1 MTRTPSHRRRPE
13 ARPEEIL
20 EAALDVFGEQGFAA
34 ARVED
39 IARRAG
45 LSKGAVYLYFP
56 SKEAMLNALVEQ
68 SAGALALS
76 VEQHVALS
84 AAADPEAALR
94 GLFRILITAMSSPKI
109 SAAPRLVL
117 TEAQRFPELAAFYRS
132 HVLDVMRR
140 SMRALLAAA
149 VEKGVFRDIDTDAF
163 MRVMAGPGIAH
174 MALTSIF
181 DLKPEELTDPGD
193 LADAIADILLYGLKP
208 RLESTAS

>member
-1 MTRTPSHRRRPE
+1 MTQPPSRRRRPE

-20 EAALDVFGEQGFAA
+20 DAALAVFGEQGFAA

-45 LSKGAVYLYFP
+45 VSKGTLYLYFA

-76 VEQHVALS
+76 VEQHVAQS
-84 AAADPEAALR
+84 APEDPEAALR
-94 GLFRILITAMSSPKI
+94 GLIRILITAMSSPKI

-117 TEAQRFPELAAFYRS
+117 TEAHRFPELAIFYRS

-140 SMRALLAAA
+140 SMRALLTAA
-149 VEKGVFRDIDTDAF
+149 VARDTFRDVDFDAF
-163 MRVMAGPGIAH
+163 VRLIAGPGLAH
-174 MALTSIF
+174 MALNNIF
-181 DLKPEELTDPGD
+181 DLKPEKLTDPAD
-193 LADAIADILLYGLKP
+193 LADAVADILLYGLKP
-208 RLESTAS
+208 RLEGDAS

>member
-1 MTRTPSHRRRPE
+1 MTRTPRHRRRPE

-20 EAALDVFGEQGFAA
+20 TAALATFAEQGFAA

-68 SAGALALS
+68 SAGALART
-76 VEQHVALS
+76 VEQHVAQI

-94 GLFRILITAMSSPKI
+94 GLLRILFAAVSSPEV

-117 TEAQRFPELAAFYRS
+117 TEAHRFPELANFYRE

-140 SMRALLAAA
+140 AMGALLAAA
-149 VEKGVFRDIDTDAF
+149 VEAGVFRDVDTDAF
-163 MRVMAGPGIAH
+163 MRIIAGPGLAQ
-174 MALTSIF
+174 MALTTIF
-181 DLKPEELTDPGD
+181 DLKPDRLTDPGD

-208 RLESTAS
+208 RLESANT

>member
-20 EAALDVFGEQGFAA
+20 AAALTVFGEQGFAA

-45 LSKGAVYLYFP
+45 LSKGALYLYFP

-68 SAGALALS
+68 SAGALART
-76 VEQHVALS
+76 VEQHVAQI

-94 GLFRILITAMSSPKI
+94 GLLRILFTAVSSPDI

-117 TEAQRFPELAAFYRS
+117 TEAHRFPELALYYRE

-140 SMRALLAAA
+140 SMGALLAAA
-149 VEKGVFRDIDTDAF
+149 VKTGVFRDLDTDAF
-163 MRVMAGPGIAH
+163 MRVIAGPGLAQ
-174 MALTSIF
+174 MALTTIF
-181 DLKPEELTDPGD
+181 DLKPDKLTDPGD
-193 LADAIADILLYGLKP
+193 LADAIADILLFGLKP
-208 RLESTAS
+208 RLESAPS

>member
-1 MTRTPSHRRRPE
+1 MTRTPRHRRRPE

-20 EAALDVFGEQGFAA
+20 TAALAIFAEQGFAA

-68 SAGALALS
+68 SAGALART
-76 VEQHVALS
+76 VEQHVAQI

-94 GLFRILITAMSSPKI
+94 GLLRILFAAVSSPEV

-117 TEAQRFPELAAFYRS
+117 TEAHRFPELANFYRE

-140 SMRALLAAA
+140 AMGALLAAA
-149 VEKGVFRDIDTDAF
+149 VETGVFRDVDTDAF
-163 MRVMAGPGIAH
+163 MRIIAGPGLAQ
-174 MALTSIF
+174 MALTTIF
-181 DLKPEELTDPGD
+181 DLKPDRLTDPGD

-208 RLESTAS
+208 RLESANT